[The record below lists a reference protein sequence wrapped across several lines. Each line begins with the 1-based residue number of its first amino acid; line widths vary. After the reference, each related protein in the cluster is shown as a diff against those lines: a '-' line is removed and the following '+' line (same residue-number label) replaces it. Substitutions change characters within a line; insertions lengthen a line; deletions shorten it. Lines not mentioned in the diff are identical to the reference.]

1 MTLRALLAIVV
12 AFAAATVGSHALAAD
27 PALPAAP
34 VVTLSAAATA
44 SVVNDRMHA
53 WLRAEADNPDPVRA
67 AADVNAK
74 MARALARAKAVAG
87 VDVATSGY
95 SSYQITDK
103 NQPARWRV
111 AQTLT
116 LQGADFAAIAALV
129 TRLQADDALLL
140 TGMNFS
146 VSPDSRRKAED
157 ALTQQAIKSWQAR
170 AQNAARG
177 FGYDNW
183 RAGKVTIQT
192 GDYAPP
198 PRPMYRAAAAPM
210 AAGAPPVSVEG
221 GDTDVTV
228 TVVGEAVLESQRP
241 GSR

>member
-1 MTLRALLAIVV
+1 MRFRRLAAIAL
-12 AFAAATVGSHALAAD
+12 AALTIGSHAAAAD
-27 PALPAAP
+27 SAAPATP
-34 VVTLSAAATA
+34 VVTLSAAASA
-44 SVVNDRMHA
+44 SVANDRMHA
-53 WLRAEADNPDPVRA
+53 WLRSEAEHADPVRA
-67 AADVNAK
+67 AAEVNAR
-74 MARALARAKAVAG
+74 MAKALARAKAVAG

-95 SSYQITDK
+95 SSYQITEK

-111 AQTLT
+111 GQSLT

-129 TRLQADDALLL
+129 TRLQADDQLLL

-157 ALTQQAIKSWQAR
+157 SLTQQAIRAWQAR

-177 FGYDNW
+177 FGYDGW

-192 GDYAPP
+192 GDQAP

-210 AAGAPPVSVEG
+210 AAAAPPVSVEG
-221 GDTDVTV
+221 GDTEVTV
-228 TVVGEAVLESQRP
+228 TVVGEAVLDAPRP
-241 GSR
+241 PGR

>member
-1 MTLRALLAIVV
+1 MTLPDLLAVAVV
-12 AFAAATVGSHALAAD
+12 LAAATIGSHAVAAD
-27 PALPAAP
+27 PAVPATP

-44 SVVNDRMHA
+44 SVANDRMHA
-53 WLRAEADNPDPVRA
+53 WLRAEADHPDPVRA

-95 SSYQITDK
+95 SSYQVTDK

-116 LQGADFAAIAALV
+116 LQGADFAAIASLV

-157 ALTQQAIKSWQAR
+157 ALTQQAIRSWQAR

-192 GDYAPP
+192 GDHAP
-198 PRPMYRAAAAPM
+198 PRPMYRAAASPM
-210 AAGAPPVSVEG
+210 AAAAPPVSVEG

-228 TVVGEAVLESQRP
+228 TVVGEAVLDGARP
-241 GSR
+241 PAR